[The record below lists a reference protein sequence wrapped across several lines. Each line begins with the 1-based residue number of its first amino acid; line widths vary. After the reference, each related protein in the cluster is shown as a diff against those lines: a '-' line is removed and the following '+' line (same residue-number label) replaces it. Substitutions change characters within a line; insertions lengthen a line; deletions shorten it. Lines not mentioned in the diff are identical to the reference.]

1 MFDKRKAKRPAIELS
16 KLSSLISDGI
26 EIIGDVSFT
35 TGIRLDGRVNGNIS
49 VGSVEEGRSGLL
61 VVSEKGSVEGSVR
74 CIDAVI
80 NGTIVGDLHV
90 ENYLELQSNAR
101 ISGTIHYQFLSME
114 VGAAVHGRLVQ
125 TGRAPASSD
134 NVVVFETE
142 KAAVN
147 A

>member
-1 MFDKRKAKRPAIELS
+1 MFEKRKAKRPAIDLS

-26 EIIGDVSFT
+26 EIIGDLSFT

-61 VVSEKGSVEGSVR
+61 VVSERGSVEGSVR

-90 ENYLELQSNAR
+90 ENFLELQSNAR
-101 ISGTIHYQFLSME
+101 VSGTIRYQFLRMD
-114 VGAAVHGRLVQ
+114 VGAAVDGKLVQ
-125 TGRAPASSD
+125 ADQVQAVG
-134 NVVVFETE
+134 NVVVLDVD
-142 KAAVN
+142 KAAN
-147 A
+147 GA